1 MKTILVVE
9 DEPRIQRLI
18 GTNLRRSGYRV
29 LQAMNG
35 HEAIIAVETQKTDL
49 IILDTTL
56 PDTAYWDLLVKLKQ
70 HEISRALPLIVLSR
84 KVHEEEV
91 FRGGGGVDAY
101 LFKPFDPMELISFV
115 KRLLPEP
122 GNKMSGG
129 PSWVDIF

>member
-1 MKTILVVE
+1 METLKTILVVE

-70 HEISRALPLIVLSR
+70 HEQPVIYGASVSVDDGLALYFT
-84 KVHEEEV
+84 K
-91 FRGGGGVDAY
+91 
-101 LFKPFDPMELISFV
+101 
-115 KRLLPEP
+115 LL
-122 GNKMSGG
+122 
-129 PSWVDIF
+129 